1 MRINYWIGVGYTMH
15 LPREILEKNN
25 KNINTPILPI
35 LGEVK
40 LDWIYKRIEE
50 EKSMVPVLP
59 LIFYTTDKE
68 EFNVGTYNLKLDNTD
83 FFFRYGVPCT
93 PAGSRFWFF
102 KLKTIDLYL
111 EEYVESLKN
120 ISTNDWMAVRKKENP
135 LLANL
140 SREKIS
146 ELALERLDQMADR
159 YGADEWKSF
168 TPNDYFNNGDMSET
182 PLLYRLYTKP

>member
-1 MRINYWIGVGYTMH
+1 MRINYWTGVGYTMH
-15 LPREILEKNN
+15 FPREILEKNN
-25 KNINTPILPI
+25 KTINTPILPI

-40 LDWIYKRIEE
+40 LEWIYKRIEE

-59 LIFYTTDKE
+59 LIFYNTDKE
-68 EFNVGTYNLKLDNTD
+68 EFNVGTYNLKLDETD
-83 FFFRYGVPCT
+83 FFFRYCVPHT

-120 ISTNDWMAVRKKENP
+120 ISTNDWMSVRKKENP

-159 YGADEWKSF
+159 YGADEWKPF
-168 TPNDYFNNGDMSET
+168 TPNDYFNNGDLSET
-182 PLLYRLYTKP
+182 PLLFRLYTKP